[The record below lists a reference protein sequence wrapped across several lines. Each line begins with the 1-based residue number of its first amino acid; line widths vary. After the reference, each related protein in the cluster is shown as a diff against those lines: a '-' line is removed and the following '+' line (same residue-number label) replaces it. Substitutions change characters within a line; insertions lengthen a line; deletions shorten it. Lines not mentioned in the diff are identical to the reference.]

1 MLFSNTMPL
10 VSNLMSNPEPAI
22 ICFGETLWDV
32 LPQGRLPGGAPMNV
46 AIHLRYQ
53 GFAPLVIS
61 RLGDDPPGHQLR
73 QVLREK
79 GVDDARI
86 QTDPVHQTGIVQ
98 ANVTNNTEVTY
109 QIVEDVAWDHIAPD
123 EAAARRVGES
133 YVFVYGSLAARH
145 ETSRNTLLGYLQLA
159 KRKVFDVN
167 LRPPHY
173 TPERTLQLLAAA
185 TLVKMNHHE
194 LAEIT
199 GWLGGPGDLR
209 TGMTSLKDRYGLE
222 AVIVTRAENGAAAL
236 TGEGY
241 FEHPGFRVTV
251 QDTIG
256 SGDAFLATFLV
267 GHLRGEATA
276 VTLERACRVGA
287 YVATQ
292 RGATPPY
299 DAGALDRLLG

>member
-1 MLFSNTMPL
+1 
-10 VSNLMSNPEPAI
+10 
-22 ICFGETLWDV
+22 
-32 LPQGRLPGGAPMNV
+32 
-46 AIHLRYQ
+46 
-53 GFAPLVIS
+53 
-61 RLGDDPPGHQLR
+61 
-73 QVLREK
+73 
-79 GVDDARI
+79 
-86 QTDPVHQTGIVQ
+86 VHHTGIVQ

-241 FEHPGFRVTV
+241 FEHPGFSVAV
-251 QDTIG
+251 ADTIG
-256 SGDAFLATFLV
+256 SGDAFLATFLA
-267 GHLRGEATA
+267 GYLRAA
-276 VTLERACRVGA
+276 PVPDVLQRACRVGA

-292 RGATPPY
+292 KGATPPY
-299 DAGALDRLLG
+299 PAGDIDALLT